1 MAERLHRIDVR
12 DPHTMALQRSLHV
25 PCDGLNHADFS
36 ADESFFVATCEFSGK
51 LLVVDR
57 NATRIRKVV
66 NLNAV
71 HTPGA
76 TTPMEAMHMHGPRP
90 A

>member
-25 PCDGLNHADFS
+25 PCNGLNHADYS
-36 ADESFFVATCEFSGK
+36 ADQSFFVASCEFSGK
-51 LLVVDR
+51 LLVIDR
-57 NATRIRKVV
+57 NATTIRTVI
-66 NLNAV
+66 NLNTV

-76 TTPMEAMHMHGPRP
+76 TTPIRP
-90 A
+90 